1 MGLLFLSG
9 GSNTFTL
16 HIYLLR
22 VTVFVAFIT
31 KRLTVAVPGK
41 LSGVYLQS
49 ENEVESI
56 EATMS

>member
-1 MGLLFLSG
+1 MALLFLSG
-9 GSNTFTL
+9 GYNTFTL
-16 HIYLLR
+16 HTYLLR

-31 KRLTVAVPGK
+31 ERLTVAVPGK

-49 ENEVESI
+49 EKEVESL